1 METKDRSIIG
11 VITGRAEKQEKAM
24 KNSIAA
30 AVIAASLWA
39 GTAQAQITVGF
50 VTSQS
55 GPGSSIGVLYDR
67 GMKAAVEYA
76 SSVGTEKIK
85 FIQLDDGS
93 DPSAAT
99 RNARKLVEENK
110 VDLLIGTATA
120 PSSIAMVAVA
130 NELKVPMIS
139 ISPITV
145 PATESGD
152 RWAIAMPQPPSLMV
166 KVVVDRMKRD
176 GIKNFAYIGFSDAW
190 GDLVYNGAQKPAEAD
205 GLKILTN
212 ERYARTDTSVTG
224 QVLKMLATK
233 PDAVLLGGSAT
244 QGALPPLALA
254 ERGYKGPLYGTPAL
268 LNTDFIRVG
277 GKAVEGVQVSAGPVI
292 VAEQLPDTHFSK
304 KISMEFRGAYQKAN
318 GMPTSDGFSAYSF
331 DAWLVFLDAAKRA
344 MATAKPGTP
353 EFRVALKNAM
363 FTTKDL
369 VGTHAIYNF
378 KPGESYGVDDRSLVL
393 VRLVNGQWKYEP

>member
-1 METKDRSIIG
+1 MKKHSI
-11 VITGRAEKQEKAM
+11 
-24 KNSIAA
+24 IAA
-30 AVIAASLWA
+30 AVVAASLAA
-39 GTAQAQITVGF
+39 GTAAQAEITVGF
-50 VTSQS
+50 ITSQS

-76 SSVGTEKIK
+76 NSVGEEKIRL
-85 FIQLDDGS
+85 IQLDDGS

-110 VDLLIGTATA
+110 VDLLIGTSTA
-120 PSSIAMVAVA
+120 ASTSAMVPIA
-130 NELKVPMIS
+130 NELKVPMIA
-139 ISPITV
+139 ISPISV
-145 PATESGD
+145 AANEAGD
-152 RWAIAMPQPPSLMV
+152 RWAIVMPQPPTLMV
-166 KVVVDRMKRD
+166 KVVVDRMQRD
-176 GIKNFAYIGFSDAW
+176 GIKKVAFIGFSDAW

-224 QVLKMLATK
+224 QVLKMMAAK
-233 PDAVLLGGSAT
+233 PDAVLLGGAAT

-277 GKAVEGVQVSAGPVI
+277 GKSVEGVQVSAGPVI
-292 VAEQLPDTHFSK
+292 VAEQLPDSHFSK
-304 KISMEFRGAYQKAN
+304 KISMDFRAAYQKAN
-318 GMPTSDGFSAYSF
+318 GTPTSDGFSAYSF

-344 MATAKPGTP
+344 MATGAKPGTP
-353 EFRVALKNAM
+353 EFRVALKNAI
-363 FTTKDL
+363 FSTKDL
-369 VGTHAIYNF
+369 VGTHAIYNY
-378 KPGESYGVDDRSLVL
+378 KPSDSYGVDDRALVM

>member
-1 METKDRSIIG
+1 
-11 VITGRAEKQEKAM
+11 M
-24 KNSIAA
+24 KNSILAA
-30 AVIAASLWA
+30 LVVASLA
-39 GTAQAQITVGF
+39 SATAAQAEITVGF
-50 VTSQS
+50 ITSQS

-76 SSVGTEKIK
+76 SSIGAEKIK
-85 FIQLDDGS
+85 LIQLDDSS
-93 DPSAAT
+93 DPSTAT
-99 RNARKLVEENK
+99 RNARKLVEESK
-110 VDLLIGTATA
+110 VDLLIGTSTA
-120 PSSIAMVAVA
+120 ASTSAMVPIA
-130 NELKVPMIS
+130 NELKVPMIA
-139 ISPITV
+139 ISPISV
-145 PATESGD
+145 AANEAGD
-152 RWAIAMPQPPSLMV
+152 RWAIVMPQPPTLMV

-176 GIKNFAYIGFSDAW
+176 GVKQFAYIGFSDAW

-224 QVLKMLATK
+224 QILKMMAAK
-233 PDAVLLGGSAT
+233 PDAVLLGGAAT

-292 VAEQLPDTHFSK
+292 VAEQLPDSHFSK
-304 KISMEFRGAYQKAN
+304 KMSMDFRAAYLKAN
-318 GMPTSDGFSAYSF
+318 GVPTSDGFSAYSF

-344 MATAKPGTP
+344 MATGAKPGTP
-353 EFRVALKNAM
+353 EFRVALKNAI
-363 FTTKDL
+363 FSTKDL
-369 VGTHAIYNF
+369 VGTHAIYNY
-378 KPGESYGVDDRSLVL
+378 KPTDSYGVDERSLVM

>member
-1 METKDRSIIG
+1 
-11 VITGRAEKQEKAM
+11 M
-24 KNSIAA
+24 KNSSIAA

-76 SSVGTEKIK
+76 SSVGGEKIK

-120 PSSIAMVAVA
+120 ASTSAMVAVA
-130 NELKVPMIS
+130 NELKVPLIA

-145 PATESGD
+145 AANESGD
-152 RWAIAMPQPPSLMV
+152 RWAIVMPQPPSLMV

-176 GIKNFAYIGFSDAW
+176 GVKQFAFIGFSDAW

-224 QVLKMLATK
+224 QVLKMMATK
-233 PDAVLLGGSAT
+233 PDAVLLGGAAT

-268 LNTDFIRVG
+268 LNADFIRVG
-277 GKAVEGVQVSAGPVI
+277 GKSVEGVQVSGGPVI
-292 VAEQLPDTHFSK
+292 VAEQLPDSHFSK
-304 KISMEFRGAYQKAN
+304 KISMDFRAAYQKAN
-318 GMPTSDGFSAYSF
+318 GVPTSDGFSAYSF

-344 MATAKPGTP
+344 MATGAKPGTP
-353 EFRVALKNAM
+353 EFRVALKNAI
-363 FTTKDL
+363 FSTKDL
-369 VGTHAIYNF
+369 VGTHAIYNY
-378 KPGESYGVDDRSLVL
+378 KPSDSYGVDERSLVL

>member
-1 METKDRSIIG
+1 MKSIL
-11 VITGRAEKQEKAM
+11 R
-24 KNSIAA
+24 IAT
-30 AVIAASLWA
+30 AVATVALAA

-67 GMKAAVEYA
+67 GMKAAVAYT
-76 SSVGTEKIK
+76 SSVGDEKVK
-85 FIQLDDGS
+85 LIQLDDGS
-93 DPSAAT
+93 DPSSAT

-110 VDLLIGTATA
+110 VDLLIGTATS
-120 PSSIAMVAVA
+120 PSSIAMAAVA

-145 PATESGD
+145 PTADSGD

-224 QVLKMLATK
+224 QVLKMIAAH

-254 ERGYKGPLYGTPAL
+254 ERGLKGPLYGTPAL
-268 LNTDFIRVG
+268 LNADFIRVG

-292 VAEQLPDTHFSK
+292 VAEQLPDNHFSK
-304 KISMEFRGAYQKAN
+304 KISMDFRAAYQKAN
-318 GMPTSDGFSAYSF
+318 GMATTDGFSAYSF

-344 MATAKPGTP
+344 MTSAKPGTP
-353 EFRVALKNAM
+353 EFRVALRNAI

-369 VGTHAIYNF
+369 VGTHAVYNF